1 MAFESLADV
10 PCELLSTLRFLAG
23 YVASYLAVRL
33 NRLPFQA
40 GQHSRTP
47 TDALDQMGQPA
58 AKDLRSPLHPRTSDY
73 P

>member
-23 YVASYLAVRL
+23 DVASYLAVRL

-40 GQHSRTP
+40 GDSRTP